1 MGTWRQS
8 GCARHD
14 FARGER
20 RRPVTDAG
28 GGGRRSKGKA
38 RNKGVK
44 SRIRGAPVCS
54 EGDPTP
60 HSRLPPEFTSDC
72 VARTRYR
79 SGQPVQE
86 GFPPAV
92 CWSAK
97 TQCVLLLREQ
107 RYSRQVG
114 SSRMAEGP
122 GGGAVCFL
130 CCSCG
135 CGGCCSVSRRRL
147 ESSPPAARKGDR
159 CAWTAR
165 LATGRAAPALGR
177 VAAQIAT

>member
-1 MGTWRQS
+1 MAPVWVCTPRFRPGREAQT
-8 GCARHD
+8 GL
-14 FARGER
+14 R
-20 RRPVTDAG
+20 R
-28 GGGRRSKGKA
+28 GRRWETLEGQGKEQRGQEPYTRRA
-38 RNKGVK
+38 R
-44 SRIRGAPVCS
+44 CS

-60 HSRLPPEFTSDC
+60 HSRLPTEFTSDC

-79 SGQPVQE
+79 LGQPVQE
-86 GFPPAV
+86 DFPPAV

-130 CCSCG
+130 CCG